1 MIRKNL
7 LTLLLTIGIVS
18 NICLYSCS
26 KSTVDPIDTFFFK
39 YVNMSG
45 KDAEIVIFIDDI
57 EKGRR
62 SILNNASF
70 EEIFTMPK
78 DDNQTVITEGD
89 SVVLVFEELE
99 ISYNLTNQSEFN
111 ILNWDNYSYE
121 VDRAKREHFLTYTF
135 TVEDYTVAN

>member
-1 MIRKNL
+1 
-7 LTLLLTIGIVS
+7 
-18 NICLYSCS
+18 
-26 KSTVDPIDTFFFK
+26 
-39 YVNMSG
+39 MSG